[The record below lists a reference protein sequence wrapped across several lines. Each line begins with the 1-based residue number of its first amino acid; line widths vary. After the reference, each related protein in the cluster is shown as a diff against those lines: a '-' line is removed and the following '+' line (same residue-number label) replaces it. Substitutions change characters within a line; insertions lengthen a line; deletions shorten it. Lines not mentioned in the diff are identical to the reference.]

1 MAYPVAVIQF
11 DLEPGEVESNRA
23 ALMVLGQ
30 EAVTSGAKLILFPE
44 AAVSDLFRGA
54 EALAESIPGP
64 STEMLQSIAGDA
76 TFALPLLEKAA
87 DGKVFSACALVDKS
101 GVRGV
106 ARKTH
111 FYRDS
116 RGLDSYQDADILTPG
131 SELSVIELD
140 GVKVGVLL
148 GYDSEFPEAY
158 RTLALRG
165 ADLILV
171 ALNQLEPDY
180 ALLQSMAIRNRAPLL
195 VANRLGFR
203 RVYPQQP
210 EYSSAALPLLQE
222 RGGGFLMRCKGH
234 SGILNAHGKRLAQP
248 AADIP
253 ERNDAPEGAPRIP
266 AAHYQDDEVLT
277 ASFQL
282 DELRV
287 LRATAPFIG
296 QRRKE
301 LYE

>member
-1 MAYPVAVIQF
+1 MAYPVAVVQF
-11 DLEPGEVESNRA
+11 DLEPGEVESNRT

-30 EAVTSGAKLILFPE
+30 EAVAAGAKLVAFPE

-54 EALAESIPGP
+54 DVFAETIPGP
-64 STEMLQSIAGDA
+64 STQMLQSIAGEA
-76 TFALPLLEKAA
+76 TFALPLLERGS
-87 DGKVFSACALVDKS
+87 DGKVYSACALVDKS

-116 RGLDSYQDADILTPG
+116 RGLDSYLDADVLTPG
-131 SELSVIELD
+131 NALSVIDLD

-148 GYDSEFPEAY
+148 GYDAEFPEVY
-158 RTLALRG
+158 RTLSLRG
-165 ADLILV
+165 ADLIVV

-180 ALLQSMAIRNRAPLL
+180 ALLQSMAIRNRQPLL

-210 EYSSAALPLLQE
+210 EYSAGGLSLLQE
-222 RGGGFLMRCKGH
+222 RGGGFLMRCKGS
-234 SGILNAHGKRLAQP
+234 SGILNAYGKRVAQP
-248 AADIP
+248 SADVP
-253 ERNDAPEGAPRIP
+253 ENKDAPEGALRIP
-266 AAHYQDDEVLT
+266 EAHFQDDEVLS

-282 DELRV
+282 EELRL
-287 LRATAPFIG
+287 LRATTPFMG

-301 LYE
+301 LYD